1 MNRFEERVQKP
12 TPENKLDV
20 LSDGNFEYET
30 TLPEYYPVECMNYGQ
45 VIKVKK
51 DGRVVEKKKRTV
63 FGDPEW
69 IETVNV
75 ECHNGIIRGRL
86 ARLIR
91 KTKCH
96 SKCRFQLENHIFLF
110 QFYWNFVKPLH
121 GKMSPGMEEGLTH
134 KLWTWGNFL
143 HWQLRAIY

>member
-1 MNRFEERVQKP
+1 MNRFEDCVQKP
-12 TPENKLDV
+12 TQENKLEA

-30 TLPEYYPVECMNYGQ
+30 TLPEYFPVDCMNYGQ
-45 VIKVKK
+45 IIKVKK
-51 DGRVVEKKKRTV
+51 DGKIVEKKKKRI
-63 FGDPEW
+63 FRNPQR

-86 ARLIR
+86 SRLIR

-96 SKCRFQLENHIFLF
+96 SKCRFQLEKHIALF
-110 QFYWNFVKPLH
+110 QFYWNFIKPLH
-121 GKMSPGMEEGLTH
+121 KKLSPAMEEGLTH

-143 HWQLRAIY
+143 HWQLRVRY